1 MRTIGYCRVSRP
13 QQSLER
19 QIRNIRSEYPDA
31 VIISEKYTGRTQD
44 RPEWQRV
51 LKQVE
56 AGKVD
61 RIVFD
66 SVSRMSRSAEDGLKQ
81 YEDLMSQGIDLVFLK
96 EPQINTEVYKQA
108 LQDAV
113 PMTGTDVDDI
123 LIGVNSFLKK
133 LRRSQI
139 LAAFQQ
145 SEKEVEDNRARTR
158 EGIETARLHGKQIG
172 RPVGAHVTVKKKDKA
187 LQDIQRY
194 NRNFGGSL
202 TDLQTMQIAGISS
215 GTFYKYKKE
224 LLEKVTE

>member
-13 QQSLER
+13 QQNIER
-19 QIRNIRSEYPDA
+19 QIRNIKSEYPDA
-31 VIISEKYTGRTQD
+31 IIVSEKYSCRTQD
-44 RPEWQRV
+44 RPEWLRV
-51 LKQVE
+51 LKQVD

-66 SVSRMSRSAEDGLKQ
+66 SVSRMSRNAEDGLKQ
-81 YEDLMSQGIDLVFLK
+81 YEDLLSKGIDLVFLK
-96 EPQINTEVYKQA
+96 EPQINTAVYQQA

-123 LIGVNSFLKK
+123 LKGVNSFIKK

-139 LAAFQQ
+139 MAAFQQ
-145 SEKEVEDNRARTR
+145 SEKEVQDNRARTR

-172 RPVGAHVTVKKKDKA
+172 RPVGAHVTVKKKEKA
-187 LQDIQRY
+187 LQDIRKY
-194 NRNFGGSL
+194 NKSFGGSL
-202 TDLQTMQIAGISS
+202 NDQQTMQLAGISS

-224 LLEKVTE
+224 LLHP